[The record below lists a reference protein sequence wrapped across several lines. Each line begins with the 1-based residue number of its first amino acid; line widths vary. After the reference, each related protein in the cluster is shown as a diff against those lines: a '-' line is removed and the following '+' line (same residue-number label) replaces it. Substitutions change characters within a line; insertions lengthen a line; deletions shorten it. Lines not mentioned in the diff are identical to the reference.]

1 MNVKFWS
8 YNRFVWLL
16 NHTVQL
22 YTYMNTHAWTIH
34 ACIPTQSC
42 TGHHIYSILH
52 FTLLSSHHLSPF
64 QLPPLSPPSI
74 PFPFLCLSPPH
85 LSFPSISSFLSCGWL
100 SLCTIVHCVV
110 WLWIMISGQWK
121 CMTHILSCMC
131 QSRLTTHTH
140 ALAHRHTFHRV
151 LYMTSFIYHCMQLWS
166 CRTYTYMYAH

>member
-42 TGHHIYSILH
+42 TGHHHVSS
-52 FTLLSSHHLSPF
+52 FTPFYTLPSSPHITSLPFSFLPFPHPLSLSLFFAYPLPISLSLLSCPVAGWACVDSLCGVAMNNDKWAMGSDSH
-64 QLPPLSPPSI
+64 I
-74 PFPFLCLSPPH
+74 
-85 LSFPSISSFLSCGWL
+85 L
-100 SLCTIVHCVV
+100 SLC
-110 WLWIMISGQWK
+110 
-121 CMTHILSCMC
+121 
-131 QSRLTTHTH
+131 QSRWQQSWVHTH
-140 ALAHRHTFHRV
+140 ALAQTHFHRV

-166 CRTYTYMYAH
+166 CRTYAYMYAH

>member
-1 MNVKFWS
+1 M
-8 YNRFVWLL
+8 WLL

-64 QLPPLSPPSI
+64 QLPPLSLPSI
-74 PFPFLCLSPPH
+74 PFLFLCLFSPHPSLPSPL
-85 LSFPSISSFLSCGWL
+85 LSLSCPVFPLAGWACVD
-100 SLCTIVHCVV
+100 SLCGVAMNNDK
-110 WLWIMISGQWK
+110 WAMGSDS
-121 CMTHILSCMC
+121 HIFVLC
-131 QSRLTTHTH
+131 QSRWHTHTQ
-140 ALAHRHTFHRV
+140 HTFHRV

-166 CRTYTYMYAH
+166 CRTYAYMYAH